1 MNLQLNL
8 NLSKMNTKSQ
18 LHMQMNCNHNMNVSF
33 NAFKRRVHYSCV
45 SCITKIVQSQA
56 YDDSNRVASGSMM
69 EACAFKFIKDTI
81 CDQFDVIKSHEGCR
95 VDMIIKP
102 KFVNDN
108 KWIGIQIKSRS
119 KQKAQYTFKNIG
131 KYPNNIVLCVIVPEF
146 KMWLFEGNTLL
157 GQKGLTIGLL
167 KSKYDV
173 HEMSVLSIK
182 EKLFEMYDKLEKN
195 TSENMMIPVT
205 ILSQKEHSN
214 RLCRESLLPNCV
226 FEYPHIDGTKYDVVI
241 NDFKI
246 QDKCATAKT
255 SKTLTFSVLGL
266 DLNIVKVTTIFTG

>member
-1 MNLQLNL
+1 MDTLYKCNIFH
-8 NLSKMNTKSQ
+8 LSE
-18 LHMQMNCNHNMNVSF
+18 C
-33 NAFKRRVHYSCV
+33 
-45 SCITKIVQSQA
+45 
-56 YDDSNRVASGSMM
+56 
-69 EACAFKFIKDTI
+69 
-81 CDQFDVIKSHEGCR
+81 
-95 VDMIIKP
+95 
-102 KFVNDN
+102 

-255 SKTLTFSVLGL
+255 SKNTNFFSVRFGSEYCKGDNDFYWINLPDQSFYIIPEFVL
-266 DLNIVKVTTIFTG
+266 LNPDNSIKRTLYLSKAYKKYKYDPNIDPYCRDKIEKLLTYS